1 MAFIIQTVSITIWR
15 FNMANNIMKSMLVLT
30 ATETQLRKW
39 KRRLLVAL
47 TDEEKKKCKYYIKM
61 YGGR

>member
-1 MAFIIQTVSITIWR
+1 MAKTNTR
-15 FNMANNIMKSMLVLT
+15 IMKNMLYLT

-39 KRRLLVAL
+39 KRRLIVAL

-61 YGGR
+61 YGG

>member
-1 MAFIIQTVSITIWR
+1 
-15 FNMANNIMKSMLVLT
+15 MANNIMRSMLVLT

-47 TDEEKKKCKYYIKM
+47 TDEEKQKCKYYIKM